1 VTHAFLPLSVD
12 ELAHEVAA
20 IPAMGLT
27 PEQGPGCSQ
36 HRWCCTTTKR
46 RGRGAGDTRF
56 VSDATHDIQFDRP
69 DVVIRAIREVVAE
82 SVAK

>member
-1 VTHAFLPLSVD
+1 LVLYDD
-12 ELAHEVAA
+12 EA
-20 IPAMGLT
+20 T
-27 PEQGPGCSQ
+27 
-36 HRWCCTTTKR
+36 WC
-46 RGRGAGDTRF
+46 GAGDTRF